1 MQPILTVCRRFVE
14 EQQVDVLT
22 MEIEHV
28 DVDSLDYVVLHQGV
42 DVQPRPSTLR
52 IIQVA
57 SPNWAELFGRGVVRP
72 IFAHA

>member
-1 MQPILTVCRRFVE
+1 M
-14 EQQVDVLT
+14 DVLT

-57 SPNWAELFGRGVVRP
+57 SPNWTRPLSMGVVCP
-72 IFAHA
+72 TFADA

>member
-1 MQPILTVCRRFVE
+1 M
-14 EQQVDVLT
+14 DVLT

-52 IIQVA
+52 IIQVLD
-57 SPNWAELFGRGVVRP
+57 PTRP
-72 IFAHA
+72 GKKKSHLVSWVEGLSMLV